1 MSSTTRVS
9 PVVLTYAESLFNVA
23 KNLGVVRQIADEC
36 KALLQVL
43 KDSPTFVEFLE
54 GPQIPRGKKRELVQE
69 VFGDRINPILMNLFR
84 VTIQRERAG
93 LIPDILREL
102 QNVAERAEGIFPAF
116 VTTARELGFQD
127 KLKLKT
133 ALEKFADCHLRINY
147 EIRPQIKGG
156 IIFKFE
162 DSLVDASILNKLE
175 KLERKLKGGSAFRR
189 LVH

>member
-1 MSSTTRVS
+1 MATTDAS
-9 PVVLTYAESLFNVA
+9 PVVLAYAESLFNVA
-23 KNLGVVRQIADEC
+23 KTLGVVRQIVEEC
-36 KALLQVL
+36 KSLREIL
-43 KDSPTFVEFLE
+43 KGSPTFVEFLE

-69 VFGDRINPILMNLFR
+69 VFGKKLNPVLLNLFH

-93 LIPDILREL
+93 LIPEILEEL
-102 QNVAERAEGIFPAF
+102 QGVAERAEGIYPAF

-162 DSLVDASILNKLE
+162 DSLVDASILNRLE